1 MTGKQCAILE
11 RNINKSVDKIKELL
25 TDGANSGE
33 VNNFYVEAID
43 NEVAKIKKELANME
57 Y

>member
-25 TDGANSGE
+25 ADGESKGE

-43 NEVAKIKKELANME
+43 NEVAKIKKELESME

>member
-43 NEVAKIKKELANME
+43 NEVAKIKKELASME